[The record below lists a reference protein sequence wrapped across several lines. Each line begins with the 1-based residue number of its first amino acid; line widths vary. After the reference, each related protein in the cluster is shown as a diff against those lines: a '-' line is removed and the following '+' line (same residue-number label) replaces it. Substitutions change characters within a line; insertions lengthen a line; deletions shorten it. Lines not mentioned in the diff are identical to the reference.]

1 MPASMA
7 GLSGNQPFSGR
18 DAFSMNS
25 QSVKSAKKKRKFSK
39 GKSAKSTSVSKKG
52 KKKGAEGPNA
62 DDEKIKDNIEALWST
77 IDNIGN
83 NFMQF
88 IDCLKFTKDLY
99 ESLG

>member
-1 MPASMA
+1 M
-7 GLSGNQPFSGR
+7 
-18 DAFSMNS
+18 
-25 QSVKSAKKKRKFSK
+25 
-39 GKSAKSTSVSKKG
+39 SKKG